1 MSMAQC
7 VEALVA
13 GDKRAENEYKYRL
26 SRIGRFVNTNYDEE
40 MSNVL
45 RFTTH
50 FVAEQ
55 IEPQYAAAMSK
66 AEAYAW
72 TSPVSNLQS
81 VRQVQYQAFD
91 LNSSSKVRKKPRTH
105 ADRYKEA
112 VRATHLI
119 ASELADLADKGE
131 FDEMLGF
138 VLQQWRNVRQKHK
151 NAVEDAPVVNQVED
165 EAVDRK
171 GNPGHSKSP
180 VKARTKVRI
189 NPKARKVGR
198 QQRTVLA
205 ETCETK
211 VEDEAV
217 DPERDASPAKSLAN
231 AGLKVRINKK
241 ARKVGRPQKQR
252 SVTASSERADRKWY
266 KAAEQGRSAAEADT
280 LQDLLESLVR
290 KKPGLVETQRRLSGV
305 LTKYAQAADKKALFR
320 KMKNPV
326 LILDPFFV
334 LPTKLLDRCMK
345 VMPVRNT
352 TRDPVLIDT
361 DSPAAT
367 GPCGA
372 IEVVQIKDIGS
383 FSRQHIELMKQVD
396 NLNNMDELGMDAVK
410 WISEEAL
417 PALPAQY
424 HDLAK
429 QVGDQ
434 ILHAYPYQHIDGLDD
449 SSEYVFATLYRVIPP
464 LWLSDACIRGLCDRL
479 ASDYNT
485 CRFAGF
491 QSVTIKSSRARDP
504 AEGLMS
510 SDVFAHWCCIVVKV
524 SVQRIYCYDPLN
536 QKGYVRAA
544 KEVATYLEFKGLN
557 NYDVVAQNNPI
568 QFDQFSCGVFVCWM
582 FMRQVVQ
589 GITNDMSDNSLSLR
603 RFELFYYILNGR
615 CISPI
620 KNAAATAYVLPQIM
634 PDEDKAPVVETQGS
648 ADEDIPPT
656 QVAE

>member
-1 MSMAQC
+1 
-7 VEALVA
+7 
-13 GDKRAENEYKYRL
+13 
-26 SRIGRFVNTNYDEE
+26 
-40 MSNVL
+40 
-45 RFTTH
+45 
-50 FVAEQ
+50 
-55 IEPQYAAAMSK
+55 
-66 AEAYAW
+66 
-72 TSPVSNLQS
+72 
-81 VRQVQYQAFD
+81 
-91 LNSSSKVRKKPRTH
+91 
-105 ADRYKEA
+105 
-112 VRATHLI
+112 
-119 ASELADLADKGE
+119 
-131 FDEMLGF
+131 
-138 VLQQWRNVRQKHK
+138 
-151 NAVEDAPVVNQVED
+151 
-165 EAVDRK
+165 
-171 GNPGHSKSP
+171 
-180 VKARTKVRI
+180 
-189 NPKARKVGR
+189 
-198 QQRTVLA
+198 
-205 ETCETK
+205 
-211 VEDEAV
+211 
-217 DPERDASPAKSLAN
+217 
-231 AGLKVRINKK
+231 
-241 ARKVGRPQKQR
+241 
-252 SVTASSERADRKWY
+252 
-266 KAAEQGRSAAEADT
+266 
-280 LQDLLESLVR
+280 
-290 KKPGLVETQRRLSGV
+290 
-305 LTKYAQAADKKALFR
+305 
-320 KMKNPV
+320 MKNPV

-396 NLNNMDELGMDAVK
+396 NLKNMDELGMDAVK

-424 HDLAK
+424 HDLVK

-434 ILHAYPYQHIDGLDD
+434 IFHAYPYQHIDGLDD

-464 LWLSDACIRGLCDRL
+464 LWLSDACIRGLCDSL

-524 SVQRIYCYDPLN
+524 SVQRIYYYDPLN

-544 KEVATYLEFKGLN
+544 KEVATYLKFKGLN

-615 CISPI
+615 FISPI